1 MIRGAFTIT
10 TVCSMQFVVLVLD
23 NDLEGI
29 SVHKIVWTIN
39 DEVFYWCFIVIN
51 FNKMPSF
58 RLLIYL
64 ALHALVMQMSQKLR
78 PPIRRK

>member
-10 TVCSMQFVVLVLD
+10 TVCSMQFAVLVLD
-23 NDLEGI
+23 NGLEGI
-29 SVHKIVWTIN
+29 SVHKIVWTII
-39 DEVFYWCFIVIN
+39 DEVFYWCFTVVY

-64 ALHALVMQMSQKLR
+64 ALDALVMQMSQTLR
-78 PPIRRK
+78 PPICRK